1 MSTRIRASDA
11 EAVQPNRVTGLLIAW
26 KDGDEAALN
35 QLIPLVHDELRRIA
49 KRCMAEERPGHSLQ
63 ATALVNEAYLRLID
77 ARRVDWQNRAHFLA
91 VAARLMRR
99 VLVDIARSKAFQK
112 RGGGA
117 VKVTIDEAMV
127 VAQEP
132 DHLDL
137 VAIDEALGAL
147 AKVDARK
154 AQVIELR
161 FFGGLGLEETAAV
174 LKVSVDTVKRDSRL
188 AKAWLLREMKG
199 HTPRGTPDDQRRS
212 T

>member
-1 MSTRIRASDA
+1 MSTGIRADA
-11 EAVQPNRVTGLLIAW
+11 VAVQPDHVTGLLIAW
-26 KDGDEAALN
+26 RDGDEAALD
-35 QLIPLVHDELRRIA
+35 QLIPLVYDELRRIA

-77 ARRVDWQNRAHFLA
+77 ARRIDWQNRAHFLG

-117 VKVTIDEAMV
+117 VKVTLDEAMV

-137 VAIDEALGAL
+137 VAIDEALEGL
-147 AKVDARK
+147 AKVDSRK

-199 HTPRGTPDDQRRS
+199 HTPRGTPDDHRR
-212 T
+212 TT

>member
-1 MSTRIRASDA
+1 M
-11 EAVQPNRVTGLLIAW
+11 
-26 KDGDEAALN
+26 
-35 QLIPLVHDELRRIA
+35 PLVYDELRRIA
-49 KRCMAEERPGHSLQ
+49 NRYLRREREGHTLQ
-63 ATALVNEAYLRLID
+63 TTALVHEAYFRIID
-77 ARRVDWQNRAHFLA
+77 QQRVDWQNRAHFMA

-99 VLVDIARSKAFQK
+99 VLVDIARAKAFQK

-117 VKVTIDEAMV
+117 VKVTLDEAMV
-127 VAQEP
+127 AAQEP
-132 DHLDL
+132 DYLDL
-137 VAIDEALGAL
+137 VAIDEALKRL
-147 AKVDARK
+147 ASVDARK

-199 HTPRGTPDDQRRS
+199 NTPRGTPHDQRRS

>member
-11 EAVQPNRVTGLLIAW
+11 VAVRSNRVTGLLIAW
-26 KDGDEAALN
+26 KGGDEGALN

-49 KRCMAEERPGHSLQ
+49 KRYMAEEAPGHSLQ

-77 ARRVDWQNRAHFLA
+77 ARQVDWQNRAHFLA

-117 VKVTIDEAMV
+117 VTVTLDEAMV

-132 DHLDL
+132 DHVDL
-137 VAIDEALGAL
+137 VAVDEALQKL

-161 FFGGLGLEETAAV
+161 FFGGLGLEETASV
-174 LKVSVDTVKRDSRL
+174 LTVSVDTVKRDSRL

-199 HTPRGTPDDQRRS
+199 QVPRGTPDDQRR
-212 T
+212 TA